1 VEGTCAARRGRAR
14 RDPRSR
20 EPRLTLDSQHTDDP
34 GKEERAAQGIPV
46 VPALDGLRG
55 LAVFMIVAWH
65 VWNLT
70 GNSSSDTLGR
80 LVAGIV
86 PHGIQ
91 LLFLISGFVM
101 FLPTAARGRFGSVRA
116 YALRRVARIVPAF
129 YLSLAIVLLF
139 WSEFVAPGEP
149 IEYPGPLA
157 VLAQLTFVSQPLT
170 LIDEVTF
177 APGFGVNLPLWTLS
191 VEAFFYLTLPF
202 VAVRFRR
209 NPIWGLLIALAIS
222 IGWRLAFP
230 GEGNQLP
237 YWIGALAAGMAAA
250 QAYVRLIAL
259 QPAERVRRLAL
270 PVQLL
275 ALTALAVLGWVQGGQ
290 EVVGGRAAFEASTQ
304 SIPLSTVFPL
314 LLGVL
319 VVATALGPSWASW
332 LVTNRA
338 ARWVGDRSYGV
349 YVAHALVFR
358 YIALHFARPD
368 RTAGLPEFAKWFVL
382 VGGISMVYGWAS
394 FRFVE
399 LPVRRWARRVAKG
412 WRTSSP
418 APAVAE
424 ARRP

>member
-1 VEGTCAARRGRAR
+1 MTAAERL
-14 RDPRSR
+14 R
-20 EPRLTLDSQHTDDP
+20 ERRLTVDTGHTADP
-34 GKEERAAQGIPV
+34 GKEDRAARGIPV

-70 GNSSSDTLGR
+70 GNNSSDTLGR
-80 LVAGIV
+80 LVAGLV

-116 YALRRVARIVPAF
+116 YALRRIARIVPAF
-129 YLSLAIVLLF
+129 YLSLVILLLF
-139 WSEFVAPGEP
+139 WSQFVAPAEP

-157 VLAQLTFVSQPLT
+157 VLVQFTFLFQPLT
-170 LIDEVTF
+170 LIDDPTF
-177 APGFGVNLPLWTLS
+177 APGFGANGPAWTLS
-191 VEAFFYLTLPF
+191 VEAFFYFTLPF

-222 IGWRLAFP
+222 IGWRLAFE

-237 YWIGALAAGMAAA
+237 FWIGALAAGMAAA
-250 QAYVRLIAL
+250 QAYVRLSAL

-275 ALTALAVLGWVQGGQ
+275 ALVALVVLGWVQGGE
-290 EVVGGRAAFEASTQ
+290 EVVGSREAFHASIQ

-319 VVATALGPSWASW
+319 AVATALAPSWASW

-349 YVAHALVFR
+349 YLAHALVFR
-358 YIALHFARPD
+358 YIALHFMRPD
-368 RTAGLPEFAKWFVL
+368 RTGGLPEFAKWFVL
-382 VGGISMVYGWAS
+382 VGAGSMVYGWAS
-394 FRFVE
+394 YRFVE
-399 LPVRRWARRVAKG
+399 LPIRRWARGVARG
-412 WRTSSP
+412 WQSST
-418 APAVAE
+418 APSPVAE
-424 ARRP
+424 AQRP